1 MVRRRKDLLL
11 AMLEAAGDGRGSP
24 WHASLLE
31 SVEDLDVDQAR
42 WSPAPGRPSA
52 WAVVRHVV
60 HWKRGV
66 MEALDRDGLDAEVW
80 AAADWSDLPLDD
92 AAWHADRDELA
103 RVTRLLAQRLAAA
116 DEGLLDNAVHGFDA
130 SIAETAFHVA
140 THDAYHAGQIRL
152 LLRLRDALASAADRG
167 ADRGAG

>member
-1 MVRRRKDLLL
+1 MALRRKDLLL
-11 AMLEAAGDGRGSP
+11 ALLRATGDGRNGP

-31 SVEDLDVDQAR
+31 SVEGLDVDQAR

-52 WAVVRHVV
+52 WALVRHVV

-66 MEALDRDGLDAEVW
+66 MEALDRDGLDADVW
-80 AAADWSDLPLDD
+80 AATDWGDLPWDD

-116 DEGLLDNAVHGFDA
+116 DEGLLDNDVSGFDA
-130 SIAETAFHVA
+130 TIAETAFHVA

-152 LLRLRDALASAADRG
+152 LMRLRDAQPHGSD
-167 ADRGAG
+167 

>member
-1 MVRRRKDLLL
+1 
-11 AMLEAAGDGRGSP
+11 MLQATGDGRDGP

-31 SVEDLDVDQAR
+31 TVEDLDVDQAR
-42 WSPAPGRPSA
+42 WSPAADRPSA
-52 WAVVRHVV
+52 WALVRHVV

-80 AAADWSDLPLDD
+80 AAADWGDLPLDD

-116 DEGLLDNAVHGFDA
+116 DESLLDNGVHGFGTT
-130 SIAETAFHVA
+130 IAETAFHVA

-152 LLRLRDALASAADRG
+152 LMRLRNSEPDA
-167 ADRGAG
+167 AG

>member
-11 AMLEAAGDGRGSP
+11 AMLEAAGDGRESP

-31 SVEDLDVDQAR
+31 TVEDLDVDQAR

-52 WAVVRHVV
+52 WALVRHVV

-66 MEALDRDGLDAEVW
+66 MEALDRDGLDARVW
-80 AAADWSDLPLDD
+80 AAADWGELPMDD

-116 DEGLLDNAVHGFDA
+116 DEGLLDNGVDGFDA
-130 SIAETAFHVA
+130 TIAETAFHVA

-152 LLRLRDALASAADRG
+152 LMRLRDALP
-167 ADRGAG
+167 